1 MEPKFNKYEMIKLII
16 NTINTMDIKGYNNC
30 SAVVGCIQYLN
41 KLKEELAKEDKERSQ
56 QIETLMKKI
65 AEQEEKEDA
74 DDNCNE

>member
-1 MEPKFNKYEMIKLII
+1 MESKFNKYEAIKLIV

-41 KLKEELAKEDKERSQ
+41 KLREELEKEDKERNL

-65 AEQEEKEDA
+65 AKNEEADEEEDA
-74 DDNCNE
+74 

>member
-1 MEPKFNKYEMIKLII
+1 MEPKFNKYEAIKVII

-41 KLKEELAKEDKERSQ
+41 KPREELETEDKERSL

-65 AEQEEKEDA
+65 AENEEADEEEDV
-74 DDNCNE
+74 

>member
-1 MEPKFNKYEMIKLII
+1 MEPKFNKYEVIKVII

-41 KLKEELAKEDKERSQ
+41 KLREELEKEDKERSL

-65 AEQEEKEDA
+65 AENEEADEEEDT
-74 DDNCNE
+74 